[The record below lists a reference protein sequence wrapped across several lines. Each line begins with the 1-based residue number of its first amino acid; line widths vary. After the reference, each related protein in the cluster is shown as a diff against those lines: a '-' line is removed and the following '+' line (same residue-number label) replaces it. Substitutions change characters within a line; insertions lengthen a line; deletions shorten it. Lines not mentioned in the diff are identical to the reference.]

1 MTLLYNLLL
10 LLYGLVTLPVLAAK
24 GKLRGGF
31 RERRG
36 HLSAEHAARLKG
48 KKTIWIHA
56 VSVGEARL
64 AVRLLR
70 ELLEREPA
78 LAPVLTTTTAS
89 AQKIAQEA
97 AGNMAAVTYC
107 PFDLSWMMGRFIDS
121 VRPSAVVI
129 LETEVWPNLLRE
141 AEKRGIPVILVNARL
156 SDRAYPV
163 YRRWKF
169 FVRPA
174 FARITRCLA
183 QSAEHARRF
192 GEIGV
197 PAGRIRVTGN
207 MKFDLEAPALA
218 ESVRRAMTVFRA
230 DSKALLLAASTHPGE
245 EEQVLGA
252 FEAARTHVS
261 SAKLAIAPRHLE
273 RLADV
278 EEIIRRRGLKCAKIS
293 DLERHYA
300 SNVDVLLVDV
310 WGILNQLY
318 ALADLVFVGGSLVPV
333 GGHNLAEPAVAGCPV
348 LYGPWMQNFKDMD
361 EEFRAARA
369 GVRVADARE
378 LEARVI
384 ELFQD
389 SAARRQL
396 AERSRAVVTANAG
409 ATDLNLKEILTCSSK
424 R

>member
-1 MTLLYNLLL
+1 MTFLYNVLLF
-10 LLYGLVTLPVLAAK
+10 LYGLAVLPVLAAK
-24 GKLRGGF
+24 GKLRDGF

-36 HLSAEHAARLKG
+36 HLSKENAARLEG
-48 KKTIWIHA
+48 RRTVWVHA

-64 AVRLLR
+64 AIQWIERLR
-70 ELLEREPA
+70 RKEPSVVA
-78 LAPVLTTTTAS
+78 VLTTTTAS
-89 AQKIAQEA
+89 AQKIAREA
-97 AGNMAAVTYC
+97 ACSDVVVTYC
-107 PFDLSWMMGRFIDS
+107 PFDFSWMMGRLIDA
-121 VRPSAVVI
+121 VHPSAIVI
-129 LETEVWPNLLRE
+129 LETEVWPNLLRQ
-141 AEKRGIPVILVNARL
+141 AERRGIPVILINARL
-156 SDRAYPV
+156 SDKAYPV
-163 YRRWKF
+163 YLRWKF

-174 FARITRCLA
+174 FERITLCLT
-183 QSAEHARRF
+183 QNAEHARRF
-192 GEIGV
+192 CEIGV
-197 PAGRIRVTGN
+197 PPDRVRVTGN
-207 MKFDLEAPALA
+207 MKFDLEAPKVT
-218 ESVRRAMTVFRA
+218 ETVRLAMTVFRA
-230 DSKALLLAASTHPGE
+230 DSKSLLLAASTHPGE
-245 EEQVLGA
+245 EEQLVSV
-252 FEAARTHVS
+252 FEAARVHIPGL
-261 SAKLAIAPRHLE
+261 KLALAPRHLE
-273 RLADV
+273 RLAEV

-300 SNVDVLLVDV
+300 SNVDVLLVDA

-318 ALADLVFVGGSLVPV
+318 ALSDLVFVGGSLVPV

-389 SAARRQL
+389 PGARRQL
-396 AERSRAVVTANAG
+396 AERSRAVVAANAG